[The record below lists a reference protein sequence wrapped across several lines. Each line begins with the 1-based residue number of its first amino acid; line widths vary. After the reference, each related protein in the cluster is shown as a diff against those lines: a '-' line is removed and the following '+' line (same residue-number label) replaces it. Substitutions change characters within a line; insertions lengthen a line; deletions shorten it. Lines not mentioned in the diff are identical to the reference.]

1 MTILEKIIEN
11 KKKELILLKKLTSV
25 SDLENSIFFNRKVI
39 SLSENL
45 LDKGKTGIVAEFKRK
60 SPTRGIINSS
70 SQVEEVTTGYFT
82 EGASGIS
89 ILTDAQFFGG
99 SKADILKVRET
110 SFFPVLRKDFIID
123 EFQVIESKS
132 IGADVILLIAA
143 ILTEKEVVKFSA
155 LARSLGM
162 EVLLEIHDPSELE
175 KVNRHINI
183 IGVNN
188 RNLKTFEVNTEISE
202 RLIKEIPDG
211 FLKIS
216 ESGITSGKII
226 EKLRVSGYNGFLIG
240 GKFMSSADPVKAFS
254 EFVKGYKLKL

>member
-1 MTILEKIIEN
+1 MTILGNIIEN
-11 KKKELILLKKLTSV
+11 KKKELSLLKKLTSI
-25 SDLENSIFFNRKVI
+25 SDLEKALFFDRKVI
-39 SLSENL
+39 SLTENL

-60 SPTRGIINSS
+60 SPSRGIINSY
-70 SQVEEVTTGYFT
+70 SQVEEVTTGYFA

-89 ILTDAQFFGG
+89 ILTDTQFFGG
-99 SKADILKVRET
+99 SKADILQVREKGV
-110 SFFPVLRKDFIID
+110 FPVLRKDFIID
-123 EFQVIESKS
+123 EYQVIESKS

-143 ILTEKEVVKFSA
+143 ILTEKEVARFSA

-162 EVLLEIHDPSELE
+162 EVVLEIHDPAELS
-175 KVNRHINI
+175 KVNSHINI

-216 ESGITSGKII
+216 ESGITSGNII
-226 EKLRVSGYNGFLIG
+226 EKLRFSGYNGFLIG
-240 GKFMSSADPVKAFS
+240 DKFMSSADPVMAFS